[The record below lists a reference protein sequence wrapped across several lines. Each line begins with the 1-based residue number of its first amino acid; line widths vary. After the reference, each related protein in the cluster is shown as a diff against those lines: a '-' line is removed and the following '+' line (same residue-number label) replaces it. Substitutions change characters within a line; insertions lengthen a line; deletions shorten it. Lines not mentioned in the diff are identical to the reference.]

1 MQALE
6 TMGIYKEI
14 NGYVKLTLD
23 KLQRIRA
30 DLVWTDDDWQDW
42 QFPQPVEALENWPC
56 RNPKPLNHKPLS

>member
-1 MQALE
+1 
-6 TMGIYKEI
+6 MGIYKEI

-42 QFPQPVEALENWPC
+42 KFPQPVETLENWTC